1 MISRSIC
8 FRLGFESLLLPHPVD
23 NLVVVFSRRFSFG
36 QLGVLTLP
44 KCVLI
49 FGAVAER
56 MTA

>member
-8 FRLGFESLLLPHPVD
+8 FRLGFESLLLPVD